1 MMPAVELSSIASH
14 VGGVLQ
20 GDAASVTG
28 LAIDSRQVHSGD
40 LFAALPGDRVDGH
53 DFVQAAVAS
62 GAAGVL
68 VRRPLALE
76 VPQVIVDDVTAALG
90 GVAALNRSLFH
101 GPVVAITGSAGKTTA
116 KNMLAAILTQAG
128 PTVATIGNLNNELGV
143 PLTLSRLTAET
154 RFAVVE
160 MGAGAPG
167 DIAYLCGI
175 AAPTVSILLN
185 ASAAHLAHYGSVQ
198 EIADTKGEILD
209 GLAPDGIAIINADSP
224 YASEWFSRAQGA
236 RIVSFGLGEQADC
249 RALDIVY
256 RGYQGSRFVLS
267 CGAASVDVELAVPG
281 LPGVMNALG
290 AAAAALVLGCTPE
303 QVATGLASYPPQ
315 PGRGLVL
322 RADSGAC
329 VIDDTYNA
337 NPASVKAAID
347 ILAQSAGRR
356 VLILGPMLELGS
368 DSERLHEE
376 VGAYSA
382 DAGIDELWVVG
393 ETAAAIARGF
403 GPQAKCYPDIT
414 TAIRSL
420 RRFTAHDTVLVK
432 GSRGAALEAVV
443 AALVGQGVAL
453 C

>member
-1 MMPAVELSSIASH
+1 M
-14 VGGVLQ
+14 
-20 GDAASVTG
+20 
-28 LAIDSRQVHSGD
+28 
-40 LFAALPGDRVDGH
+40 
-53 DFVQAAVAS
+53 
-62 GAAGVL
+62 
-68 VRRPLALE
+68 
-76 VPQVIVDDVTAALG
+76 
-90 GVAALNRSLFH
+90 
-101 GPVVAITGSAGKTTA
+101 
-116 KNMLAAILTQAG
+116 
-128 PTVATIGNLNNELGV
+128 

-185 ASAAHLAHYGSVQ
+185 ASAAHLAHYESVQ

-267 CGAASVDVELAVPG
+267 CGAVSVDVELAVPG